1 MSAKADPGEVAAA
14 NLAGRLH
21 RSQRGAVL
29 GWFFWA
35 VWVFVA
41 IAVAIAVVA
50 VVKSGFSASALWA
63 VASAAVVVA
72 LAIRFGRRELA
83 DCGAPLTVVPGPAHD
98 FGTGPITDDYPVGF
112 KHTPRGP
119 GTVEKWQLRVGGRT
133 HELNAARGERLAA
146 ERVLAVCLLGNSGSV
161 ASIVGENGVW

>member
-1 MSAKADPGEVAAA
+1 MTTKADPGGVAAA

-21 RSQRGAVL
+21 PSQRGVVL

-41 IAVAIAVVA
+41 IEVAIAVVA
-50 VVKSGFSASALWA
+50 LAKSGFTASALVATA
-63 VASAAVVVA
+63 VAAVVAV
-72 LAIRFGRRELA
+72 LAVRFGRRQFAEYR
-83 DCGAPLTVVPGPAHD
+83 APLTVVPGPVHD
-98 FGTGPITDDYPVGF
+98 FGSGPITDDYPVGF

-133 HELNAARGERLAA
+133 LRVDPARGKRLAA
-146 ERVLAVCLLGNSGSV
+146 ERVVAVCLLANSGTV

>member
-1 MSAKADPGEVAAA
+1 MTAKADPGEVAAA

-35 VWVFVA
+35 VWAFVA
-41 IAVAIAVVA
+41 IEVAIAVVA
-50 VVKSGFSASALWA
+50 IAKSGFSGSALGA
-63 VASAAVVVA
+63 VAVTAVVLV
-72 LAIRFGRRELA
+72 LAIRFGRRQFA
-83 DCGAPLTVVPGPAHD
+83 DCRAPLTVVPGPVHD

-133 HELNAARGERLAA
+133 HQVNPVRGERLAI
-146 ERVLAVCLLGNSGSV
+146 ERVLAVCLLSSGTV

>member
-1 MSAKADPGEVAAA
+1 MTAKADPGEVAAA

-21 RSQRGAVL
+21 PSQRGAVL

-41 IAVAIAVVA
+41 IEVVVAIVA
-50 VVKSGFSASALWA
+50 IVKSGLSASALWA
-63 VASAAVVVA
+63 VGVSVVIVA

-83 DCGAPLTVVPGPAHD
+83 DCRAPLTVVPGPAHD
-98 FGTGPITDDYPVGF
+98 FGAGPITDDYPIGF

-133 HELNAARGERLAA
+133 HAVNPARGERLAA